1 MFSNFL
7 VKTSTKTKPFKAHIE
22 SEVVLDVK
30 SQTNWLVFFFIS
42 HSRGCYSDNIIKPA
56 SFD

>member
-30 SQTNWLVFFFIS
+30 SQTNWLVFIS
-42 HSRGCYSDNIIKPA
+42 FRAVEVAIVIT
-56 SFD
+56 

>member
-30 SQTNWLVFFFIS
+30 SQTNWLVFFF
-42 HSRGCYSDNIIKPA
+42 HFER
-56 SFD
+56 